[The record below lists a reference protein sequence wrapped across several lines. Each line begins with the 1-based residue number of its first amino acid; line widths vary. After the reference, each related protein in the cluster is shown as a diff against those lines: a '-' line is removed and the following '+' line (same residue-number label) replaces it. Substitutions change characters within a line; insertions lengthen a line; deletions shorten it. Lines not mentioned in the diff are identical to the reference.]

1 VAFLLG
7 ALALVLVSYL
17 FERYQG
23 LSVEDGRGMALY
35 AEALK
40 MVKEDYVNQKAIDP
54 EKQTYGAIKGMLGS
68 LDDRWHT
75 SFLTPEEVDKN
86 RERYS
91 SKHVG
96 IGIRLEN
103 DNDKVVVLD
112 AIDGSPA
119 QEAGIRPGD
128 ALVAINDQSVR
139 GKNIV
144 EVADKLEGS
153 EGSPVKLAVLRDG
166 EERDFSLERV
176 KLTVPAVS
184 WNLIP
189 GTDVAHLR
197 LASFSE
203 DSSAEFE
210 DAISEARDNGA
221 ERFVLDL
228 RDNSGGW
235 VEQAE
240 KIAARF
246 LPAGSVIYIQ
256 KDAAGKEEEVAVP
269 EDNRPLD
276 APLVVLVNVGSA
288 SSAEIL
294 AGTLK
299 DNGRARIVGGKTFG
313 TGTVLEEL
321 PLSDGSAIMLATAQ
335 WLTPNRD
342 PIQGSGIEPDIKGSL
357 EEGQKPRFPDQL
369 RTRYS
374 TPARLRGP
382 AERVTPHEAPE
393 TLKRGPEPDGS
404 GPLFGITSYLLNL
417 RGSSLT
423 HALCAVR
430 RLRGGYGDICSN
442 VIIERDVLSRII
454 VLNDALLV

>member
-1 VAFLLG
+1 MWKYVTKRLNRHRALVRSVLFLLVL
-7 ALALVLVSYL
+7 LAFVLVAYL
-17 FERYQG
+17 FERSQV
-23 LSVEDGRGMALY
+23 LSTEDREGIALY

-40 MVKEDYVNQKAIDP
+40 VVKEGYINQKAIDP
-54 EKQTYGAIKGMLGS
+54 QKQTYGAIKGMLGS
-68 LDDRWHT
+68 LDDKGHT
-75 SFLTPEEVDKN
+75 SFLTPDEAEKN

-91 SKHVG
+91 SKQVG
-96 IGIRLEN
+96 IGVRLEN

-112 AIDGSPA
+112 TIDGSPA
-119 QEAGIRPGD
+119 QEAGVKPGD
-128 ALVAINDQSVR
+128 ALVTINGESVR
-139 GKNIV
+139 GMNIV

-153 EGSPVKLAVLRDG
+153 EGSPVKLTALRGG
-166 EERDFSLERV
+166 EEHEFSLERV

-189 GTDVAHLR
+189 GTHVAHLR
-197 LASFSE
+197 LGSFSE

-210 DAISEARDNGA
+210 DAVSEARDNGA

-246 LPAGSVIYIQ
+246 LPARSVIYVQ
-256 KDAAGKEEEVAVP
+256 KDAAGREEEVTVP

-276 APLVVLVNVGSA
+276 VPLVVLVNVGSA

-294 AGTLK
+294 AGSLK

-313 TGTVLEEL
+313 AGTMLEER

-342 PIQGSGIEPDIKGSL
+342 PIQGSGIEPDVKGGL
-357 EEGQKPRFPDQL
+357 EEGQKPRPPDQL
-369 RTRYS
+369 RGLSRK
-374 TPARLRGP
+374 
-382 AERVTPHEAPE
+382 E
-393 TLKRGPEPDGS
+393 TFAHDAQLKRAFE
-404 GPLFGITSYLLNL
+404 
-417 RGSSLT
+417 
-423 HALCAVR
+423 
-430 RLRGGYGDICSN
+430 
-442 VIIERDVLSRII
+442 VLQQG
-454 VLNDALLV
+454 

>member
-1 VAFLLG
+1 MWKYVTKRLNRHHALVRSVLFLLVL
-7 ALALVLVSYL
+7 LALVLVAYL
-17 FERYQG
+17 FERSQV
-23 LSVEDGRGMALY
+23 LSTDDREGIALY

-40 MVKEDYVNQKAIDP
+40 VVKEDYINQKAIDP

-68 LDDRWHT
+68 LDDRGHT
-75 SFLTPEEVDKN
+75 SFLTPEEVEKN

-91 SKHVG
+91 SKQVG
-96 IGIRLEN
+96 IGVRLEN

-112 AIDGSPA
+112 TIDGSPA
-119 QEAGIRPGD
+119 QEAGIKPGD
-128 ALVAINDQSVR
+128 ALVAINGESVR
-139 GKNIV
+139 GMNIV

-153 EGSPVKLAVLRDG
+153 EGSPVKLSALRGG
-166 EERDFSLERV
+166 EEHEFSLERV

-189 GTDVAHLR
+189 GTHVAHLR
-197 LASFSE
+197 LGSFSE
-203 DSSAEFE
+203 DSSTEFE
-210 DAISEARDNGA
+210 DAVSEARDNGA

-246 LPAGSVIYIQ
+246 LPARSVIYVQ
-256 KDAAGKEEEVAVP
+256 KDAAGREEEVTVP

-276 APLVVLVNVGSA
+276 VPLVVLVNVGSA

-294 AGTLK
+294 AGSLK
-299 DNGRARIVGGKTFG
+299 DNGRARVVGGKTFG
-313 TGTVLEEL
+313 AGTMLEER

-357 EEGQKPRFPDQL
+357 EEGQKPRPPDQL
-369 RTRYS
+369 RGLSRKEIF
-374 TPARLRGP
+374 AHD
-382 AERVTPHEAPE
+382 AQ
-393 TLKRGPEPDGS
+393 LKRAFE
-404 GPLFGITSYLLNL
+404 
-417 RGSSLT
+417 
-423 HALCAVR
+423 
-430 RLRGGYGDICSN
+430 
-442 VIIERDVLSRII
+442 VLQQG
-454 VLNDALLV
+454 

>member
-1 VAFLLG
+1 VLFLLVL
-7 ALALVLVSYL
+7 LALVLVAYL
-17 FERYQG
+17 FERSQV
-23 LSVEDGRGMALY
+23 LSTEDREGIALY

-40 MVKEDYVNQKAIDP
+40 VVKEDYINQKAIDP

-68 LDDRWHT
+68 LDDRGHT
-75 SFLTPEEVDKN
+75 SFLTPEEAEKN

-91 SKHVG
+91 GKQVG
-96 IGIRLEN
+96 IGVRLEN

-112 AIDGSPA
+112 TVDGSPA
-119 QEAGIRPGD
+119 QEAGMKPGD
-128 ALVAINDQSVR
+128 ALVAINGESVR
-139 GKNIV
+139 GMNIV

-153 EGSPVKLAVLRDG
+153 EGSPVKVTALRGG
-166 EERDFSLERV
+166 EEHEFSLERV

-189 GTDVAHLR
+189 GTQVAHLR
-197 LASFSE
+197 LGSFSE
-203 DSSAEFE
+203 DSSTEFE
-210 DAISEARDNGA
+210 DAVSEARDNGA

-246 LPAGSVIYIQ
+246 LPARRVIYVQ
-256 KDAAGKEEEVAVP
+256 KDVAGREEEVTVP

-276 APLVVLVNVGSA
+276 VPLVVLVNVGSA

-294 AGTLK
+294 AGSLK
-299 DNGRARIVGGKTFG
+299 DNGRARVVGGKTFG
-313 TGTVLEEL
+313 AGTMLEER

-357 EEGQKPRFPDQL
+357 EEGQKPRPPDQL
-369 RTRYS
+369 RGLSRK
-374 TPARLRGP
+374 
-382 AERVTPHEAPE
+382 E
-393 TLKRGPEPDGS
+393 TFAHDAQLKRAFE
-404 GPLFGITSYLLNL
+404 
-417 RGSSLT
+417 
-423 HALCAVR
+423 
-430 RLRGGYGDICSN
+430 
-442 VIIERDVLSRII
+442 VLQQG
-454 VLNDALLV
+454 

>member
-1 VAFLLG
+1 MWKYVTKRLNRHHALVRSVLFLLVL
-7 ALALVLVSYL
+7 LALVLVAYL
-17 FERYQG
+17 FERSQV
-23 LSVEDGRGMALY
+23 LSTDDREGIALY

-40 MVKEDYVNQKAIDP
+40 VVKEDYINQKAIDP

-68 LDDRWHT
+68 LDDRGHT
-75 SFLTPEEVDKN
+75 SFLTPEEAEKN

-91 SKHVG
+91 SKQVG
-96 IGIRLEN
+96 IGVRLEN

-112 AIDGSPA
+112 TIDGSPA
-119 QEAGIRPGD
+119 QEAGIKPGD
-128 ALVAINDQSVR
+128 ALVAINGESVR
-139 GKNIV
+139 GMNIV

-153 EGSPVKLAVLRDG
+153 EGSPVKLSALRGG
-166 EERDFSLERV
+166 EEHEFSLERV

-189 GTDVAHLR
+189 GTHVAHLR
-197 LASFSE
+197 LGSFSE
-203 DSSAEFE
+203 DSSTEFE
-210 DAISEARDNGA
+210 DAVSEARDNGA

-246 LPAGSVIYIQ
+246 LPARSVIYVQ
-256 KDAAGKEEEVAVP
+256 KDAAGREEEVTVP

-276 APLVVLVNVGSA
+276 VPLVVLVNVGSA

-294 AGTLK
+294 AGSLK
-299 DNGRARIVGGKTFG
+299 DNGRARVVGGKTFG
-313 TGTVLEEL
+313 AGTMLEER

-357 EEGQKPRFPDQL
+357 EEGQKPRPPDQL
-369 RTRYS
+369 RGLSRK
-374 TPARLRGP
+374 
-382 AERVTPHEAPE
+382 E
-393 TLKRGPEPDGS
+393 TFAHDAQLKRAFE
-404 GPLFGITSYLLNL
+404 
-417 RGSSLT
+417 
-423 HALCAVR
+423 
-430 RLRGGYGDICSN
+430 
-442 VIIERDVLSRII
+442 VLQQG
-454 VLNDALLV
+454 

>member
-1 VAFLLG
+1 MWKYVTKRLNRHRALVRSVLFLLVL
-7 ALALVLVSYL
+7 LALVLVAYL
-17 FERYQG
+17 FERSQV
-23 LSVEDGRGMALY
+23 LSTEDREGIALY

-40 MVKEDYVNQKAIDP
+40 VVKEGYINQKAIDP
-54 EKQTYGAIKGMLGS
+54 QKQTYGAIKGMLGS
-68 LDDRWHT
+68 LDDKGHT
-75 SFLTPEEVDKN
+75 SFLTPEEAEKN

-91 SKHVG
+91 SKQVG
-96 IGIRLEN
+96 IGVRLEN

-112 AIDGSPA
+112 TIDGSPA
-119 QEAGIRPGD
+119 QEAGVKPGD
-128 ALVAINDQSVR
+128 ALVTINGESVR
-139 GKNIV
+139 GMNIV

-153 EGSPVKLAVLRDG
+153 EGSPVKLTALRGG
-166 EERDFSLERV
+166 EEHEFSLERV

-189 GTDVAHLR
+189 GTHVAHLR
-197 LASFSE
+197 LGSFSE

-210 DAISEARDNGA
+210 DAVSEARDNGA

-246 LPAGSVIYIQ
+246 LPARSVIYVQ
-256 KDAAGKEEEVAVP
+256 KDAAGREEEVTVP

-276 APLVVLVNVGSA
+276 VPLVVLVNVGSA

-294 AGTLK
+294 AGSLK
-299 DNGRARIVGGKTFG
+299 DNGRARVVGGKTFG
-313 TGTVLEEL
+313 AGTMLEER

-357 EEGQKPRFPDQL
+357 EEGQKPRPPDQL
-369 RTRYS
+369 RGLSRK
-374 TPARLRGP
+374 
-382 AERVTPHEAPE
+382 E
-393 TLKRGPEPDGS
+393 TFAHDAQLKRAFE
-404 GPLFGITSYLLNL
+404 
-417 RGSSLT
+417 
-423 HALCAVR
+423 
-430 RLRGGYGDICSN
+430 
-442 VIIERDVLSRII
+442 VLQQG
-454 VLNDALLV
+454 

>member
-1 VAFLLG
+1 MWKYVTKRLNRHHALVRSVLFLLVL
-7 ALALVLVSYL
+7 LALVLVAYL
-17 FERYQG
+17 FERSQV
-23 LSVEDGRGMALY
+23 LSTDDREGIALY

-40 MVKEDYVNQKAIDP
+40 VVKEDYINQKAIDP

-75 SFLTPEEVDKN
+75 SFLTPEEAEKN

-91 SKHVG
+91 SKQVG
-96 IGIRLEN
+96 IGVRLEN

-112 AIDGSPA
+112 TIDGSPA
-119 QEAGIRPGD
+119 QEAGIKPGD
-128 ALVAINDQSVR
+128 ALVAINGESVR
-139 GKNIV
+139 GMNIV

-153 EGSPVKLAVLRDG
+153 EGSPVKLTALRGG
-166 EERDFSLERV
+166 EEHEFSLERV

-189 GTDVAHLR
+189 GTHVAHLR
-197 LASFSE
+197 LGSFSE
-203 DSSAEFE
+203 DSSTEFE
-210 DAISEARDNGA
+210 DAVSEARDKGA

-246 LPAGSVIYIQ
+246 LPARSVIYVQ
-256 KDAAGKEEEVAVP
+256 KDAAGREEEVTVP

-276 APLVVLVNVGSA
+276 VPLVVLVNVGSA

-294 AGTLK
+294 AGSLK
-299 DNGRARIVGGKTFG
+299 DNGRARVVGGKTFG
-313 TGTVLEEL
+313 AGTVLEER

-357 EEGQKPRFPDQL
+357 EEGQKPRPPDQL
-369 RTRYS
+369 RGLSRK
-374 TPARLRGP
+374 
-382 AERVTPHEAPE
+382 E
-393 TLKRGPEPDGS
+393 TFAHDAQLKRAFE
-404 GPLFGITSYLLNL
+404 
-417 RGSSLT
+417 
-423 HALCAVR
+423 
-430 RLRGGYGDICSN
+430 
-442 VIIERDVLSRII
+442 VLQQG
-454 VLNDALLV
+454 

>member
-1 VAFLLG
+1 MWKYVTKRLNRHHALVRSVLFLLVL
-7 ALALVLVSYL
+7 LALVLVAYL
-17 FERYQG
+17 FERSQV
-23 LSVEDGRGMALY
+23 LSTDDREGIALY

-40 MVKEDYVNQKAIDP
+40 VVKEDYINQKAIDP

-68 LDDRWHT
+68 LDDRGHT
-75 SFLTPEEVDKN
+75 SFLTPEEVEKN

-91 SKHVG
+91 SKQVG
-96 IGIRLEN
+96 IGVRLEN

-112 AIDGSPA
+112 TIDGSPA
-119 QEAGIRPGD
+119 QEAGIKPGD
-128 ALVAINDQSVR
+128 ALVAINGESVR
-139 GKNIV
+139 GMNIV

-153 EGSPVKLAVLRDG
+153 EGSPVKLSALRGG
-166 EERDFSLERV
+166 EEHEFSLERV

-189 GTDVAHLR
+189 GTHVAHLR
-197 LASFSE
+197 LGSFSE
-203 DSSAEFE
+203 DSSTEFE
-210 DAISEARDNGA
+210 DAVSEARDKGA

-246 LPAGSVIYIQ
+246 LPARSVIYVQ
-256 KDAAGKEEEVAVP
+256 KDAAGREEEVTVP

-276 APLVVLVNVGSA
+276 VPLVVLVNVGSA

-294 AGTLK
+294 AGSLK
-299 DNGRARIVGGKTFG
+299 DNGRARVVGGKTFG
-313 TGTVLEEL
+313 AGTMLEER

-357 EEGQKPRFPDQL
+357 EEGQKPRPPDQL
-369 RTRYS
+369 RGLSRK
-374 TPARLRGP
+374 
-382 AERVTPHEAPE
+382 E
-393 TLKRGPEPDGS
+393 TFAHDAQLKRAFE
-404 GPLFGITSYLLNL
+404 
-417 RGSSLT
+417 
-423 HALCAVR
+423 
-430 RLRGGYGDICSN
+430 
-442 VIIERDVLSRII
+442 VLQQG
-454 VLNDALLV
+454 

>member
-1 VAFLLG
+1 VWKYVTKRLNRHRTLRISVLFVLVL
-7 ALALVLVSYL
+7 LALVLVAYL
-17 FERYQG
+17 LERSQV
-23 LSVEDGRGMALY
+23 LSTEDREGMALY

-40 MVKEDYVNQKAIDP
+40 VVKEDYINQKAIDP

-75 SFLTPEEVDKN
+75 SFLTPEEAEKN

-91 SKHVG
+91 SKQVG
-96 IGIRLEN
+96 IGVRLEN

-112 AIDGSPA
+112 TIDGSPA
-119 QEAGIRPGD
+119 QEAGIKPGD
-128 ALVAINDQSVR
+128 ALVAINGESAR
-139 GKNIV
+139 GMNIV

-153 EGSPVKLAVLRDG
+153 EGSPIKLTALRDG
-166 EERDFSLERV
+166 AEQEFSLERV

-189 GTDVAHLR
+189 GTHVAHLR
-197 LASFSE
+197 LGSFSE
-203 DSSAEFE
+203 DSSTEFE
-210 DAISEARDNGA
+210 DAVSEARDNGA

-235 VEQAE
+235 IEQAE

-246 LPAGSVIYIQ
+246 LPARSVIYVQ
-256 KDAAGKEEEVAVP
+256 KDAGGREEEVTVP

-294 AGTLK
+294 AGSLK
-299 DNGRARIVGGKTFG
+299 DNGRARVVGGKTFG
-313 TGTVLEEL
+313 AGTMLEER

-357 EEGQKPRFPDQL
+357 EEGQKPRPPDQL
-369 RTRYS
+369 R
-374 TPARLRGP
+374 G
-382 AERVTPHEAPE
+382 
-393 TLKRGPEPDGS
+393 
-404 GPLFGITSYLLNL
+404 
-417 RGSSLT
+417 
-423 HALCAVR
+423 
-430 RLRGGYGDICSN
+430 
-442 VIIERDVLSRII
+442 LSRKEILAHDAQLQRAFE
-454 VLNDALLV
+454 VLQKG

>member
-1 VAFLLG
+1 MWKYVTKRLNRHHALVRSVLFLLVL
-7 ALALVLVSYL
+7 LALVLVAYL
-17 FERYQG
+17 FERSQV
-23 LSVEDGRGMALY
+23 LSTDDREGIALY

-40 MVKEDYVNQKAIDP
+40 VVKEDYINQKAIDP

-68 LDDRWHT
+68 LDDRGHT
-75 SFLTPEEVDKN
+75 SFLTPEEAEKN

-91 SKHVG
+91 SKQVG
-96 IGIRLEN
+96 IGVRLEN

-112 AIDGSPA
+112 TIDGSPA
-119 QEAGIRPGD
+119 QEAGIKPGD
-128 ALVAINDQSVR
+128 ALVAINGESVR
-139 GKNIV
+139 GMNIV

-153 EGSPVKLAVLRDG
+153 EGSPVKLSALRGG
-166 EERDFSLERV
+166 EEHEFSLERV

-189 GTDVAHLR
+189 GTHVAHLR
-197 LASFSE
+197 LGSFSE
-203 DSSAEFE
+203 DSSTEFE
-210 DAISEARDNGA
+210 DAVSEARDKGA

-246 LPAGSVIYIQ
+246 LPARSVIYVQ
-256 KDAAGKEEEVAVP
+256 KDAAGREEEVTVP

-276 APLVVLVNVGSA
+276 VPLVVLVNVGSA

-294 AGTLK
+294 AGSLK
-299 DNGRARIVGGKTFG
+299 DNGRARVVGGKTFG
-313 TGTVLEEL
+313 AGTMLEER

-357 EEGQKPRFPDQL
+357 EEGQKPRPPDQL
-369 RTRYS
+369 RGLSRK
-374 TPARLRGP
+374 
-382 AERVTPHEAPE
+382 E
-393 TLKRGPEPDGS
+393 TFAHDAQLKRAFE
-404 GPLFGITSYLLNL
+404 
-417 RGSSLT
+417 
-423 HALCAVR
+423 
-430 RLRGGYGDICSN
+430 
-442 VIIERDVLSRII
+442 VLQQG
-454 VLNDALLV
+454 

>member
-1 VAFLLG
+1 MWKYVTKRLNRHRALVRSVLFLLVL
-7 ALALVLVSYL
+7 LALVLVAYL
-17 FERYQG
+17 FERSQV
-23 LSVEDGRGMALY
+23 LSTDDREGIALY

-40 MVKEDYVNQKAIDP
+40 VVKEDYINQKAIDP

-68 LDDRWHT
+68 LDDRGHT
-75 SFLTPEEVDKN
+75 SFLTPEEVEKN

-91 SKHVG
+91 SKQVG
-96 IGIRLEN
+96 IGVRLEN

-112 AIDGSPA
+112 TIDGSPA
-119 QEAGIRPGD
+119 QEAGIKPGD
-128 ALVAINDQSVR
+128 ALVAINGESVR
-139 GKNIV
+139 GMNIV

-153 EGSPVKLAVLRDG
+153 EGSPVKLSALRGG
-166 EERDFSLERV
+166 EEHEFSLERV

-189 GTDVAHLR
+189 GTHVAHLR
-197 LASFSE
+197 LGSFSE
-203 DSSAEFE
+203 DSSTEFE
-210 DAISEARDNGA
+210 DAVSEARDKGA

-246 LPAGSVIYIQ
+246 LPARSVIYVQ
-256 KDAAGKEEEVAVP
+256 KDAAGREEEVTVP

-276 APLVVLVNVGSA
+276 VPLVVLVNVGSA

-294 AGTLK
+294 AGSLK
-299 DNGRARIVGGKTFG
+299 DNGRARVVGGKTFG
-313 TGTVLEEL
+313 AGTMLEER

-357 EEGQKPRFPDQL
+357 EEGQKPRPPDQL
-369 RTRYS
+369 RGLSRK
-374 TPARLRGP
+374 
-382 AERVTPHEAPE
+382 E
-393 TLKRGPEPDGS
+393 TFAHDAQLKRAFE
-404 GPLFGITSYLLNL
+404 
-417 RGSSLT
+417 
-423 HALCAVR
+423 
-430 RLRGGYGDICSN
+430 
-442 VIIERDVLSRII
+442 VLQQG
-454 VLNDALLV
+454 

>member
-1 VAFLLG
+1 MWKYVTKRLNRHRALVRSAAFLLV
-7 ALALVLVSYL
+7 ALMLVLVAYL
-17 FERYQG
+17 FERSQV
-23 LSVEDGRGMALY
+23 LSVEDRQGMALY

-40 MVKEDYVNQKAIDP
+40 VVKEDYINQKAIDP

-75 SFLTPEEVDKN
+75 GFLTPQEAEKN
-86 RERYS
+86 REKYS
-91 SKHVG
+91 SKQVG
-96 IGIRLEN
+96 IGARLEN
-103 DNDKVVVLD
+103 DVDKVVVLD
-112 AIDGSPA
+112 TIDGSPA
-119 QEAGIRPGD
+119 REAGIKSGD
-128 ALVAINDQSVR
+128 VLVAINDESVR

-153 EGSPVKLAVLRDG
+153 EGSPVKLAVRRDG
-166 EERDFSLERV
+166 EEHEFSLERV

-210 DAISEARDNGA
+210 NAVSEARDSGA

-246 LPAGSVIYIQ
+246 LPARSVIYIQ
-256 KDAAGKEEEVAVP
+256 KDADGREEEVTVP
-269 EDNRPLD
+269 EDNRSLD
-276 APLVVLVNVGSA
+276 TPLVVLVNVGSA

-294 AGTLK
+294 AGALK
-299 DNGRARIVGGKTFG
+299 DNGRARVVGGKTFG
-313 TGTVLEEL
+313 AGTVLEER

-357 EEGQKPRFPDQL
+357 EQGQKPRPPDQL
-369 RTRYS
+369 R
-374 TPARLRGP
+374 G
-382 AERVTPHEAPE
+382 
-393 TLKRGPEPDGS
+393 
-404 GPLFGITSYLLNL
+404 
-417 RGSSLT
+417 
-423 HALCAVR
+423 
-430 RLRGGYGDICSN
+430 
-442 VIIERDVLSRII
+442 LSRKETFAHDAQLQRAFE
-454 VLNDALLV
+454 VLQKG

>member
-1 VAFLLG
+1 MWKYVTKRLNRHHALVRSVLFLLVL
-7 ALALVLVSYL
+7 LALVLVAYL
-17 FERYQG
+17 FERSQV
-23 LSVEDGRGMALY
+23 LSTDDREGIALY

-40 MVKEDYVNQKAIDP
+40 VVKEDYINQKAIDP

-68 LDDRWHT
+68 LDDRGHT
-75 SFLTPEEVDKN
+75 SFLTPEEAEKN

-91 SKHVG
+91 SKQVG
-96 IGIRLEN
+96 IGVRLEN

-112 AIDGSPA
+112 TIDGSPA
-119 QEAGIRPGD
+119 QEAGIKPGD
-128 ALVAINDQSVR
+128 ALVAINGESVR
-139 GKNIV
+139 GLNIV

-153 EGSPVKLAVLRDG
+153 EGSPVKLSALRGG
-166 EERDFSLERV
+166 EEHEFSLERV

-189 GTDVAHLR
+189 GTHVAHLR
-197 LASFSE
+197 LGSFSE
-203 DSSAEFE
+203 DSSTEFE
-210 DAISEARDNGA
+210 DAVSEARDKGA

-246 LPAGSVIYIQ
+246 LPARSVIYVQ
-256 KDAAGKEEEVAVP
+256 KDAGGREEEATVP

-294 AGTLK
+294 AGSLK
-299 DNGRARIVGGKTFG
+299 DNGRARVVGGKTFG
-313 TGTVLEEL
+313 AGTMLEER

-357 EEGQKPRFPDQL
+357 EEGQKPRPPDQL
-369 RTRYS
+369 RGLSRK
-374 TPARLRGP
+374 
-382 AERVTPHEAPE
+382 E
-393 TLKRGPEPDGS
+393 TFAHDAQLKRAFE
-404 GPLFGITSYLLNL
+404 
-417 RGSSLT
+417 
-423 HALCAVR
+423 
-430 RLRGGYGDICSN
+430 
-442 VIIERDVLSRII
+442 VLQQG
-454 VLNDALLV
+454 

>member
-1 VAFLLG
+1 VWKYVTKRLNRHRVLARSAVFLLVM
-7 ALALVLVSYL
+7 LALVLVAYL
-17 FERYQG
+17 FERSQV
-23 LSVEDGRGMALY
+23 LSIEDREGMALY

-40 MVKEDYVNQKAIDP
+40 VVKEDYINQKAIDP

-75 SFLTPEEVDKN
+75 SFLTPEEAEKN
-86 RERYS
+86 HERYS
-91 SKHVG
+91 SKQVG
-96 IGIRLEN
+96 IGVRLEN

-112 AIDGSPA
+112 TIDGSPA
-119 QEAGIRPGD
+119 QEVGIKSGD
-128 ALVAINDQSVR
+128 ALVAVNGESVR

-144 EVADKLEGS
+144 EVADRLEGS

-166 EERDFSLERV
+166 EEREFSLEHV

-189 GTDVAHLR
+189 GTHVAHLR
-197 LASFSE
+197 LGSFSE
-203 DSSAEFE
+203 DSSTQFE
-210 DAISEARDNGA
+210 DAVSEARDNGA

-246 LPAGSVIYIQ
+246 LPARSVIYVQ
-256 KDAAGKEEEVAVP
+256 KDAGGREEEATVP

-294 AGTLK
+294 AGALK
-299 DNGRARIVGGKTFG
+299 DNGRAHLVGGKTFG
-313 TGTVLEEL
+313 AGTVLEER

-357 EEGQKPRFPDQL
+357 EEGQKPRPPDQL
-369 RTRYS
+369 R
-374 TPARLRGP
+374 G
-382 AERVTPHEAPE
+382 
-393 TLKRGPEPDGS
+393 
-404 GPLFGITSYLLNL
+404 
-417 RGSSLT
+417 
-423 HALCAVR
+423 
-430 RLRGGYGDICSN
+430 
-442 VIIERDVLSRII
+442 LSRKETFAHDAQLQRAVE
-454 VLNDALLV
+454 VLQKG

>member
-1 VAFLLG
+1 MWKYVTKRLIRHRALARSAAFLLM
-7 ALALVLVSYL
+7 ALMLVLVAYL
-17 FERYQG
+17 FERSQV
-23 LSVEDGRGMALY
+23 LSVEDRQGMTLY

-40 MVKEDYVNQKAIDP
+40 VVKEDYINQKAIDP
-54 EKQTYGAIKGMLGS
+54 QKQTYGAIKGMLGS
-68 LDDRWHT
+68 LDDKGHT
-75 SFLTPEEVDKN
+75 SFLTPEEAEKN

-91 SKHVG
+91 SKQVG
-96 IGIRLEN
+96 IGVRLEN
-103 DNDKVVVLD
+103 DDDKVVVLD
-112 AIDGSPA
+112 TIDGSPA
-119 QEAGIRPGD
+119 REAGIKSGD
-128 ALVAINDQSVR
+128 VLVAINDESVR

-153 EGSPVKLAVLRDG
+153 EGSKVKLAVLRDG
-166 EERDFSLERV
+166 EEHEFSLERV

-210 DAISEARDNGA
+210 NAVSEARDSGA

-246 LPAGSVIYIQ
+246 LPARSVIYIQ
-256 KDAAGKEEEVAVP
+256 KDAGGREEEVTVP
-269 EDNRPLD
+269 EDNRSLD
-276 APLVVLVNVGSA
+276 TPLVVLVNVGSA

-294 AGTLK
+294 AGALK
-299 DNGRARIVGGKTFG
+299 DNGRARLVGGKTFG
-313 TGTVLEEL
+313 AGTVLEER

-335 WLTPNRD
+335 WLTPNRE

-357 EEGQKPRFPDQL
+357 EEGQKPRPPDQL
-369 RTRYS
+369 RGLS
-374 TPARLRGP
+374 SK
-382 AERVTPHEAPE
+382 E
-393 TLKRGPEPDGS
+393 TFAHDAQLQRAFE
-404 GPLFGITSYLLNL
+404 
-417 RGSSLT
+417 
-423 HALCAVR
+423 
-430 RLRGGYGDICSN
+430 
-442 VIIERDVLSRII
+442 VLQKG
-454 VLNDALLV
+454 